1 MSNNQILMQLCQ
13 RVIDNQF
20 DHLHDAEQALE
31 QFEQLTTP
39 GAVLGLFNE
48 IERQEAFAT
57 FHRGSAETWKD
68 CFRGAEAEN
77 KALRVAL
84 TNKLIDATTLSGI
97 TLNTDSLTLASNG
110 GICRIMADAFGQML
124 FEGKVENYIEA
135 YFSSSKYPEMG
146 QIVVTVK
153 KEMGMTPH
161 QLRLTAERERDELR
175 QDKARLDW
183 FDRMNL
189 ALNQHYGTAYRWR
202 VVVNHNI
209 NRLVLRDLKTVDM
222 SDTDPFG
229 LPSCREAI
237 DAAMAEGQQS

>member
-1 MSNNQILMQLCQ
+1 MPNNETLMLLCQ
-13 RVIDNQF
+13 RLVDNQF
-20 DHLHDAEQALE
+20 DTIHDAEQALE
-31 QFEQLTTP
+31 QFELLTTP
-39 GAVLGLFNE
+39 GAVLGLINDLD
-48 IERQEAFAT
+48 EARNGMAYT
-57 FHRGSAETWKD
+57 PIMRLKGNLDRLEL
-68 CFRGAEAEN
+68 EN
-77 KALRVAL
+77 KALREAL
-84 TNKLIDATTLSGI
+84 TVQLIDATTLTGI
-97 TLNTDSLTLASNG
+97 VINTDSLTLAANG

-161 QLRLTAERERDELR
+161 QLRLTAELERDELR